1 MFRRRPRRDR
11 HRLTPEASLA
21 EAEAARRRE
30 ERKHEAEKRVTG
42 KLDELVSGN
51 HLAELFREACSAG
64 AQVLLGE
71 PNHRHRARV
80 APHFPRR
87 ARLGRLADSVAAVL
101 ADVAAEHRDTV
112 VVDAGTEAELAA
124 HVGERLLRRAER
136 RRAWRGRGRE
146 RCGAARGRRS
156 LRLRQLPPRRQR
168 RSGTSQ
174 AFPLMPAGEDAQPLA
189 LVHSCPW
196 SS

>member
-124 HVGERLLRRAER
+124 HVGERL
-136 RRAWRGRGRE
+136 
-146 RCGAARGRRS
+146 
-156 LRLRQLPPRRQR
+156 
-168 RSGTSQ
+168 
-174 AFPLMPAGEDAQPLA
+174 
-189 LVHSCPW
+189 
-196 SS
+196 